1 MAGARYCNDCGSAAS
16 AASGAT
22 VDRRN
27 SAASLV
33 KIVSVAAV
41 LTFVAFVAGQII
53 GRRSLPPTDA
63 GVARAGSPRL
73 AMTDISNMSP
83 EERASRLFKR
93 VMRYSEQRKIDSAR
107 FFAPMAIQAYLMAG
121 PLDAHARYDIGAIS
135 AAVGEAALARLEADS
150 ILVAQPK
157 HLLALALAMRA
168 ARMQGDS
175 AAAASFRRRLVAAAP
190 SERARGLDEYTEH
203 GRDIDQALAKE
214 AGSP

>member
-1 MAGARYCNDCGSAAS
+1 MMDVCPRCGDAATGRFCAGCGAPQRDVPCTSCGRTLVAGARYCNDCGSAAS

-22 VDRRN
+22 ADRRN

-53 GRRSLPPTDA
+53 GRRSVPPTDA

-93 VMRYSEQRKIDSAR
+93 VMRYSEQRKMDSAR
-107 FFAPMAIQAYLMAG
+107 FFAPMAI
-121 PLDAHARYDIGAIS
+121 
-135 AAVGEAALARLEADS
+135 
-150 ILVAQPK
+150 
-157 HLLALALAMRA
+157 
-168 ARMQGDS
+168 
-175 AAAASFRRRLVAAAP
+175 
-190 SERARGLDEYTEH
+190 
-203 GRDIDQALAKE
+203 
-214 AGSP
+214 